1 MNEKP
6 ICIYHAN
13 CADGFAAAWAVRKFF
28 ADRGEEVD
36 FHPGIYG
43 EAPPDVTGRTV
54 VIVDFSYPR
63 DALRGMIE
71 QGQEVVLID
80 HHKSTIAD
88 VQTIRDE
95 EKKTSGTPCIKG
107 FLARLSTQKSG
118 AMLTWEFLFDDL
130 PPPLLFDH
138 IQDRDLWQ
146 HRLPMTN
153 EIIAALYSYPMEF
166 EVWDQLID
174 GPIKKLEDEG
184 RSILRAHRANV
195 AAFTAAANV
204 RTINWGGSLIR
215 IANVPWMY
223 ASDVAGEL
231 AKGHPFAAT
240 YHDNATGRRWSL
252 RSDHNG
258 ADVSLIAKTFGGGGH
273 QHAAG
278 FTQTRE
284 EALDFEVAIGGF

>member
-6 ICIYHAN
+6 ICIYHAR

-28 ADRGEEVD
+28 ADQGKEVD

-43 EAPPDVTGRTV
+43 EAPPDVAGREV

-63 DALRGMIE
+63 DVLRGMIE
-71 QGQEVVLID
+71 QAGATYLID
-80 HHKSTIAD
+80 HHKSAIAD
-88 VQTIRDE
+88 IQLMLNE
-95 EKKTSGTPCIKG
+95 EKKSSG
-107 FLARLSTQKSG
+107 RLSISRFFTWMRTEESG
-118 AMLTWEFLFDDL
+118 AMLTWKYLFGDQL
-130 PPPLLFDH
+130 PPLLFDH

-146 HRLPMTN
+146 HKLPMTN

-204 RTINWGGSLIR
+204 RTINWGNFPVR

-223 ASDVAGEL
+223 ASDVANEL

-240 YHDNATGRRWSL
+240 YYDDAAGRRWSL
-252 RSDHNG
+252 RSSRYG
-258 ADVSLIAKTFGGGGH
+258 ADVSLIAKAFGGGGH

>member
-28 ADRGEEVD
+28 AEDGQAVD
-36 FHPGIYG
+36 FHPGVYG
-43 EAPPDVTGRTV
+43 EAPPDVTGREV

-63 DALRGMIE
+63 DVLRGMIE
-71 QGQEVVLID
+71 QAGRVSLID
-80 HHKSTIAD
+80 HHKSAIAD
-88 VQTIRDE
+88 IHLMLE
-95 EKKTSGTPCIKG
+95 EEESGHNPFYGT
-107 FLARLSTQKSG
+107 FLPAMSIEKSG
-118 AMLTWEFLFDDL
+118 AMLTWDCLFGDRRQ
-130 PPPLLFDH
+130 PPLLFDH

-146 HRLPMTN
+146 HKLPMTN

-204 RTINWGGSLIR
+204 RTINWGSDPIR

-231 AKGHPFAAT
+231 AKGQPFAAT
-240 YHDNATGRRWSL
+240 YHDNASGRRWSL
-252 RSDHNG
+252 RSDQDG

>member
-6 ICIYHAN
+6 ICIYHAH

-28 ADRGEEVD
+28 AEDGQAVD

-43 EAPPDVTGRTV
+43 EAPPDVAGREV

-63 DALRGMIE
+63 DVLRGMIE
-71 QGQEVVLID
+71 QASTVSLID
-80 HHKSTIAD
+80 HHKSAIAD
-88 VQTIRDE
+88 IQLMLDE
-95 EKKTSGTPCIKG
+95 EKKIGGHPLIDG
-107 FLARLSTQKSG
+107 FYPSLCTYKSG
-118 AMLTWEFLFDDL
+118 AMLTWEYLFFDL

-204 RTINWGGSLIR
+204 RTINWGSDPIR

-240 YHDNATGRRWSL
+240 YYDDASGRRWSL
-252 RSDHNG
+252 RSDHDG

>member
-13 CADGFAAAWAVRKFF
+13 CADGFAAAWAVRKYFTSQG
-28 ADRGEEVD
+28 REVD

-43 EAPPDVTGRTV
+43 EAPPDVSEREV
-54 VIVDFSYPR
+54 LIVDFSYPR
-63 DALRGMIE
+63 DVLRGVIE
-71 QGQEVVLID
+71 QAAWVRLVD
-80 HHKSTIAD
+80 HHKSAIAD
-88 VQTIRDE
+88 VQLMLKERDNG
-95 EKKTSGTPCIKG
+95 KHPFYGAIFQIMNTY
-107 FLARLSTQKSG
+107 KSG
-118 AMLTWEFLFDDL
+118 AMLTWEHLFGKL

-215 IANVPWMY
+215 IANVPWVY

-231 AKGHPFAAT
+231 AKGLPFAAT
-240 YHDNATGRRWSL
+240 YHDDASGRRWSL

-278 FTQTRE
+278 FAQTRE